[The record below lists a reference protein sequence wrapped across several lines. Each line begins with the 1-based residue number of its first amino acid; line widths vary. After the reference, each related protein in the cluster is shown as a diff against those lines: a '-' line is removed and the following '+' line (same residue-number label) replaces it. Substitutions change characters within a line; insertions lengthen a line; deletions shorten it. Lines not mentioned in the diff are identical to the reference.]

1 MAIIGKAGV
10 TAKKN
15 YVEGA
20 ACDKLTIVRSE
31 GASWLSVADVPEGNS
46 PSEDSPYWLLIAR
59 DGRDGKDGTTVKAGD
74 NIGITDNEDGTQT
87 ISYTGTKVI
96 ISDSAPSE
104 TENVLWVKPTTN

>member
-1 MAIIGKAGV
+1 MAILGKAGV

-59 DGRDGKDGTTVKAGD
+59 DGRDGTTAKAGD
-74 NIGITDNEDGTQT
+74 NISVTNNTDGTQT
-87 ISYTGTKVI
+87 ISYTGTKTI